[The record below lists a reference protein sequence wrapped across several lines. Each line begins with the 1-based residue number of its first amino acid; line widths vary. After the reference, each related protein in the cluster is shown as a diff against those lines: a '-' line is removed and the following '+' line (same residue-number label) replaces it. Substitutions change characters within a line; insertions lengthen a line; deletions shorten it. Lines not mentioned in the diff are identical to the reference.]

1 MYGQATTIEEFVLLI
16 LAVVVIVIFGGAIA
30 AFFIAIFQFIF
41 SKGDSEK
48 IKKAWNTIRY
58 MLLGI
63 ILTILLL
70 FIFPVVFER
79 LEIPGHEQYT
89 AQNIFEKAGE
99 LVQHLISGEGLESM
113 QSTGEPAGPTG
124 PL

>member
-16 LAVVVIVIFGGAIA
+16 LAVVVIVIFWWAIA

-41 SKGDSEK
+41 SKWDSEK

-58 MLLGI
+58 MLLWI

-79 LEIPGHEQYT
+79 LEIPWHEQYT

-99 LVQHLISGEGLESM
+99 LVQHLISWEWLESM
-113 QSTGEPAGPTG
+113 QSTWEPAWPTW